1 MPADHNIPN
10 SCPASAKSGKNQQT
24 IHIGQTGY
32 VNHSSRVICV
42 TQRNLCRRPFLEQ
55 LRTIAKARP
64 LKIILREKDM
74 NERDYLDLLIQ
85 CRDICQNYKV
95 PLFAHTFI
103 QAARAA
109 QICSIHLPLPVLEAN
124 AGLLSDFQAVGTSV
138 HSLDEARRAAALGA
152 NYMTAGHIFNTQCKA
167 GLPGRGLDFLSLICK
182 ESPVPVF
189 AIGGITPENMPDIL
203 KAGAAGGCMMSSLMT
218 AENPESL
225 ISP

>member
-1 MPADHNIPN
+1 MRGIIWI
-10 SCPASAKSGKNQQT
+10 SSSSAGTFVRT
-24 IHIGQTGY
+24 IRFLFSPTP
-32 VNHSSRVICV
+32 
-42 TQRNLCRRPFLEQ
+42 LFRRPG
-55 LRTIAKARP
+55 RRK
-64 LKIILREKDM
+64 
-74 NERDYLDLLIQ
+74 
-85 CRDICQNYKV
+85 
-95 PLFAHTFI
+95 
-103 QAARAA
+103 
-109 QICSIHLPLPVLEAN
+109 ICSIHLPLPVLEAN